1 MNNRTRAL
9 ALIKLLQEEQE
20 EFIFGLSNETDTPK
34 IDTNNFFEIIRD
46 KNTGRYYYTIDLDT
60 YRRDEFKEIC
70 MYIYDE
76 FLRFVI
82 DGFEN
87 ESLCS
92 IASNLDHIYD
102 VDSLTSA
109 PTLKELFIR
118 FMYVYKTF
126 EDLW

>member
-20 EFIFGLSNETDTPK
+20 EFIFGLSNETDAPK